1 MKRTASL
8 VALVIAGCSDG
19 ADDTTVL
26 REGLTPTGSAALAIT
41 LPNAAR
47 DVGAFSVTIH
57 PGGADCSGAAIE
69 TLEMQLDLQGQPGEL
84 PAGSA
89 ASRAFA
95 DGLVVLPAGSYIACA
110 QPLISAGVPSEQC
123 ALAQQSFIVEVG
135 ATADVLLI
143 SQCEAQPIGAAAV
156 SAALNSAPEILGFT
170 IEPSRFIATCEPAAL
185 VAEAGD
191 PDGDDVVY
199 TWSVVDAPEGATPQL
214 TGSGSSVVFDAEAPG
229 EYTVAVS
236 VTDALGGAS
245 SVSVPLIVSSTD
257 DQCGC
262 PAGTQD
268 NDDNGTCAPDCESLE
283 CADACDDAT
292 GTAVCL
298 ETKAVFVTS
307 TSTAGGFGGVFG
319 GDAICQTRANA
330 AGLSGT
336 FLAWLSDPGASPAGR
351 FAQSTVPYVMV
362 DGTQVAANWADLT
375 DGTLEHAIDR
385 TELNTLY
392 EGAVWTATQPNGT
405 FAGSVSCNG
414 WTALGAN
421 VTGINGSAASTNGTW
436 TQAGGTFC
444 NNAFPLF
451 CFEQ

>member
-8 VALVIAGCSDG
+8 FALVITGCSSG
-19 ADDTTVL
+19 ADDTTTL
-26 REGLTPTGSAALAIT
+26 NESLAPTGSAALAIT

-47 DVGAFSVTIH
+47 DVGGFSVTIH
-57 PGGADCSGAAIE
+57 PGGSDCSGEAVEA
-69 TLEMQLDLQGQPGEL
+69 LEMQLNLEGL
-84 PAGSA
+84 PAGLPEGAA
-89 ASRAFA
+89 ASRLFA
-95 DGLVVLPAGSYIACA
+95 DRLVVLPAGAYLACA
-110 QPLISAGVPSEQC
+110 QPLISAGVPSQQC
-123 ALAQQSFIVEVG
+123 ALAQQSFTVEDG
-135 ATADVLLI
+135 ATVDVLLI
-143 SQCEAQPIGAAAV
+143 SQCEADPIGASAV
-156 SAALNSAPEILGFT
+156 SAALNSAPEVLALT
-170 IEPSRFIATCEPAAL
+170 VAPSRFIATCEPATLA
-185 VAEAGD
+185 AEAGD
-191 PDGDDVVY
+191 PDGDEVAY

-214 TGSGSSVVFDAEAPG
+214 TGAGASVVFEGEAPG

-236 VTDALGGAS
+236 VTDALGGES
-245 SVSVPLIVSSTD
+245 SVSVPLVVSSTD

-268 NDDNGTCAPDCESLE
+268 NDDDGTCAPDCASLE
-283 CADACDDAT
+283 CADTCDDST
-292 GTAVCL
+292 GTAICL

-307 TSTAGGFGGVFG
+307 TATLGGFGGVFG

-336 FLAWLSDPGASPAGR
+336 FMAWLSDPGASPAGR
-351 FAQSTVPYVMV
+351 FTQSTVPYVMV
-362 DGTQVAANWADLT
+362 DGTQIAESWTDLT

-392 EGAVWTATQPNGT
+392 AGSVWTATQPNGT
-405 FAGSVSCNG
+405 FVGSVSCNG

-421 VTGINGSAASTNGTW
+421 VTGINGSAASTINTW

-444 NNAFPLF
+444 NNAFPLY